1 MTSNVFSVNRKAV
14 KKTYRITLN
23 EERQSTDTSPEM
35 RENLE
40 LLHKNFRIVADIP
53 QQGIYKCLR

>member
-35 RENLE
+35 MENLE
-40 LLHKNFRIVADIP
+40 LLEKNFRIVVAMP
-53 QQGIYKCLR
+53 QQGIYTCLR